1 MKSSVH
7 EKIVLVLNA
16 SSATGL
22 AQSLYL
28 RRKGYRTIGL
38 VASSPGASV
47 DLPFE
52 PILTSMSEEDS
63 LEIIQK
69 IVSSLRRLD
78 AVISC
83 PPPFLL
89 VASDELQDDEI
100 GSFLSAHLIR
110 TLKMETLLLQHMR
123 AAGGGK
129 LINIV
134 SAPVQKAAS
143 CLGLYQAGQAAICA
157 WSAAASGELASLGVF
172 VSVVECGRIH
182 GASAHLTLPARP
194 LKRRDHDRLATMQGL
209 VAGDPYWVGDEILAE
224 KVERIL
230 QESKPKAYYAADRTV
245 GLQTFTGRFLR
256 LWPGEGA
263 GGGT

>member
-38 VASSPGASV
+38 LEGSPRAGV

-52 PILTSMSEEDS
+52 PILTSVSEEDS
-63 LEIIQK
+63 LQTIQK
-69 IVSSLRRLD
+69 IMSSLRRLD
-78 AVISC
+78 AVISW

-89 VASDELQDDEI
+89 AASDELQDDEI
-100 GSFLSAHLIR
+100 GRFLSAHLIR
-110 TLKMETLLLQHMR
+110 ILKMETLLLQHMR

-134 SAPVQKAAS
+134 SAPAQRALS
-143 CLGLYQAGQAAICA
+143 CLGLYQATQAAIRA
-157 WSAAASGELASLGVF
+157 WSEATSRELASVGVF
-172 VSVVECGRIH
+172 ISVVECGRIH
-182 GASAHLTLPARP
+182 GASAKLTLPARP
-194 LKRRDHDRLATMQGL
+194 LKRRDHDRLATMEGL
-209 VAGDPYWVGDEILAE
+209 VAGDRHWVGDEILVE

-245 GLQTFTGRFLR
+245 GLRSFIGRLLR
-256 LWPGEGA
+256 LFLGTGA
-263 GGGT
+263 RGGT

>member
-1 MKSSVH
+1 MKSSVQ
-7 EKIVLVLNA
+7 EKIVLILNA

-38 VASSPGASV
+38 VASSPGASL

-89 VASDELQDDEI
+89 AASDELQDDEI

-110 TLKMETLLLQHMR
+110 TLTMETLLLQHMR

-134 SAPVQKAAS
+134 SAPAQRAS
-143 CLGLYQAGQAAICA
+143 ACLGLYQATQAAICA
-157 WSAAASGELASLGVF
+157 WSEATSRELAIFRVF
-172 VSVVECGRIH
+172 VSVVESDRAH
-182 GASAHLTLPARP
+182 PASAKLTLPTHP

-209 VAGDPYWVGDEILAE
+209 VAKDPYWVGEEILAE

-230 QESKPKAYYAADRTV
+230 RKIKPKAYYSADRMI
-245 GLQTFTGRFLR
+245 GLQSALGRFSR
-256 LWPGEGA
+256 SSTGA
-263 GGGT
+263 GGGS